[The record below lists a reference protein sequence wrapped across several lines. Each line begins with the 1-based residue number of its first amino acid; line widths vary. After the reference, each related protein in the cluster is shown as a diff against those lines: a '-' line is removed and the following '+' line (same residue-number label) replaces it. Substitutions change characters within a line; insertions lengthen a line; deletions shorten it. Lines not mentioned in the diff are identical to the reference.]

1 MKNYTKVVQTITSA
15 SIEDQHTMWW
25 QLHYE
30 YLVRTKKINGKTKG
44 KELTRA
50 YNKGILNHF
59 SKHFKLA

>member
-15 SIEDQHTMWW
+15 AIEDQHTMWW

-30 YLVRTKKINGKTKG
+30 YLVRTKKINGNTEG
-44 KELTRA
+44 KELTKA